1 LRRIIASSFGRH
13 RAGPAIKVALL
24 ARKFFINGDSMK
36 SKLNT
41 RNGWKRAG
49 CITTITLLLTMAC
62 IAQLKN
68 EQQQNPTQ
76 PAYPGQTPASHN
88 EDVWEQQ
95 QQKAMQQKAIL
106 QRQQDIRKDT
116 EKLLELATELKQAVD
131 KSNKDTLSLDVVKK
145 AEEIEKLAKSV
156 KNKMRGD

>member
-1 LRRIIASSFGRH
+1 
-13 RAGPAIKVALL
+13 
-24 ARKFFINGDSMK
+24 ME
-36 SKLNT
+36 SKLDT
-41 RNGWKRAG
+41 PHGWKRVV
-49 CITTITLLLTMAC
+49 CITTITLLLTMVC
-62 IAQLKN
+62 FAQLTN
-68 EQQQNPTQ
+68 QQQQNPTQ

-95 QQKAMQQKAIL
+95 QQKALQQKANL
-106 QRQQDIRKDT
+106 QRQQEIRKDT

-156 KNKMRGD
+156 KNKMKGD